1 MIKRVIYF
9 TDEGEKVK
17 EEIVKLYATDLCLS
31 LDGRKNDAR
40 SFIFDGFKY
49 HNPIIFIGALGIAV
63 RMMKDLSQD
72 KLKDSAFI
80 VMDERKKFVIPVL
93 SGHMGG
99 AIELSYDIS
108 KRLGSEAVITTA
120 TDVEEKFSVDT
131 FARIN
136 HLKIKNK
143 EMIKKV
149 SAKVLDGKEI
159 RIAIPKDCNFIG
171 EPWDK
176 VNVKNYN
183 NINDLIDLTERN
195 DKNADKTICNV
206 DVLITCDSDINEAFL
221 DKVLIL
227 NPKNYIFGIGVRK
240 GKTFEEINSFFIDNG
255 VSRQWMEDNILY
267 FTSIDLKA
275 KEEGLLNLASFY
287 HTELIT
293 FNAMELS
300 KIKGDFKESEFVK
313 ETVGVSN
320 VCERA
325 AFLLASRLDKNF
337 DNKLY
342 KEKTAGNGI
351 TFAITKIERNS
362 FRWRGKF

>member
-80 VMDERKKFVIPVL
+80 VMDERKRYVIPVL

-108 KRLGSEAVITTA
+108 KRFGSEAVITTA

-159 RIAIPKDCNFIG
+159 RIAIPKDSSIIG

-176 VNVKNYN
+176 VSIIKYEQEEV
-183 NINDLIDLTERN
+183 L
-195 DKNADKTICNV
+195 A
-206 DVLITCDSDINEAFL
+206 DVLITEDDSLKKEM
-221 DKVLIL
+221 LIM
-227 NPKNYIFGIGVRK
+227 NPARYIFGIGVRK
-240 GKTFEEINSFFIDNG
+240 GKTFEEINEFIIDNG

-325 AFLLASRLDKNF
+325 ASLLASRLDKNF

-351 TFAITKIERNS
+351 TFAITKIERNR

>member
-80 VMDERKKFVIPVL
+80 VMDERKRYVIPVL

-176 VNVKNYN
+176 VSIIKYGQEDV
-183 NINDLIDLTERN
+183 L
-195 DKNADKTICNV
+195 A
-206 DVLITCDSDINEAFL
+206 DVLITEDDSMKDDSLEQCKNKEM
-221 DKVLIL
+221 LIM
-227 NPKNYIFGIGVRK
+227 NPARYIFGIGVRK

-293 FNAMELS
+293 FNATELS
-300 KIKGDFKESEFVK
+300 KLKGDFKESEFVK

-325 AFLLASRLDKNF
+325 AVLLASRLDKNF

>member
-80 VMDERKKFVIPVL
+80 VMDERKRYVIPVL

-159 RIAIPKDCNFIG
+159 RIAIPKDSSIIG

-176 VNVKNYN
+176 VSIIKYEQEEV
-183 NINDLIDLTERN
+183 L
-195 DKNADKTICNV
+195 A
-206 DVLITCDSDINEAFL
+206 DVLITEDDSLELCKNKEML
-221 DKVLIL
+221 VM
-227 NPKNYIFGIGVRK
+227 NPARYIFGIGVRK
-240 GKTFEEINSFFIDNG
+240 GKTFEEINEFIIDNG

-325 AFLLASRLDKNF
+325 ASLLASRLDKNF

-351 TFAITKIERNS
+351 TFAITKIERNR

>member
-80 VMDERKKFVIPVL
+80 VMDERKRYVIPVL

-159 RIAIPKDCNFIG
+159 RIAIPKDSSIIG

-176 VNVKNYN
+176 VSIIKYRQKEVS
-183 NINDLIDLTERN
+183 
-195 DKNADKTICNV
+195 A
-206 DVLITCDSDINEAFL
+206 DVLITEDDSLE
-221 DKVLIL
+221 KEMLIM
-227 NPKNYIFGIGVRK
+227 NPARYIFGIGVRK

-351 TFAITKIERNS
+351 TFAITKIERNR

>member
-9 TDEGEKVK
+9 TNVGEKVK
-17 EEIVKLYATDLCLS
+17 EEIEKHYVTDLILS
-31 LDGRKNDAR
+31 SDGRKEDAKC
-40 SFIFDGFKY
+40 FISDGFKY

-72 KLKDSAFI
+72 KLTDSAFI

-99 AIELSYDIS
+99 AIELSYDLAN
-108 KRLGSEAVITTA
+108 KLGSEVVITTA

-159 RIAIPKDCNFIG
+159 RIAIPAGFKIIG

-176 VNVKNYN
+176 VIIQYYN

-195 DKNADKTICNV
+195 DKNDDNTICNV
-206 DVLITCDSDINEAFL
+206 DVLITPGSDLNESFL

-227 NPKNYIFGIGVRK
+227 NPKNYIFGMGVRK
-240 GKTFEEINSFFIDNG
+240 GKTFEEINEFLISNGID
-255 VSRQWMEDNILY
+255 SQWMEDNILY
-267 FTSIDLKA
+267 LSSIDLKL

-287 HTELIT
+287 HTELVT
-293 FNAMELS
+293 FNAEELAAL
-300 KIKGDFKESEFVK
+300 KGDFKESEFVK

-325 AFLLASRLDKNF
+325 AALLAYRLDDSY
-337 DNKLY
+337 DNKLF

-351 TFAITKIERNS
+351 TFAVVKIDRRQFS
-362 FRWRGKF
+362 WR

>member
-17 EEIVKLYATDLCLS
+17 EEIVKLYTTDLCLS

-80 VMDERKKFVIPVL
+80 VMDERKRYVIPVL

-159 RIAIPKDCNFIG
+159 RIAIPKDSSIIG

-176 VNVKNYN
+176 VSIIKYEQEEV
-183 NINDLIDLTERN
+183 L
-195 DKNADKTICNV
+195 A
-206 DVLITCDSDINEAFL
+206 DVLITEDDSLELCKNKEML
-221 DKVLIL
+221 VM
-227 NPKNYIFGIGVRK
+227 NPARYIFGIGVRK
-240 GKTFEEINSFFIDNG
+240 GKTFEEINEFIIDNG

-325 AFLLASRLDKNF
+325 ASLLASRLDKNF

>member
-80 VMDERKKFVIPVL
+80 VMDERKRYVIPVL

-159 RIAIPKDCNFIG
+159 RIAIPKDSSIIG

-176 VNVKNYN
+176 VSIIKYRQKEVS
-183 NINDLIDLTERN
+183 
-195 DKNADKTICNV
+195 A
-206 DVLITCDSDINEAFL
+206 DVLITEDDSLELCKNKEM
-221 DKVLIL
+221 LIM
-227 NPKNYIFGIGVRK
+227 NPARYIFGIGVRK

-300 KIKGDFKESEFVK
+300 KLKGDFKESEFVK

-351 TFAITKIERNS
+351 TFAITKIERNR